1 MDPMAPT
8 GAAARGRSR
17 SFGGSSSSGAAAG
30 ASAGGGGGIVNLD
43 MFVRAGA
50 DKEMYVRADKIDLK
64 NLDMQL
70 EKTRSQVWL
79 EHQRSNRSA
88 ASPQLAAPLLEW
100 EIDLAKLDIQNQIA
114 HGTFGVVYRGTYDG
128 HDVAVKVLDWGSD
141 GQESTMKHREAFEKE
156 VAVWQKLDHPNV
168 TKFVG
173 ASMGTSQLKIPK
185 KGSTSSRGRAV
196 PNECCVVVVDYQ
208 HGGTLKTL
216 LYNHRDKKLAY
227 KKVVHLALDLAR
239 GLSYLHS
246 KKIMHLDVK
255 AENMLLDRKR
265 TLKIADFGVARVEA
279 QSSDVTGQTGTL
291 GYMAPEVLQ
300 GKPYDHKCDVYSFG
314 ILLWETYC
322 CAMAYPNYSLADI
335 SYHVVKLGI
344 RPDIP
349 RCCPRALSEIM
360 TRCWDGN
367 PDNRPEMSE
376 VVALLEKIDTGSGK
390 GGMTP
395 VDDHVA
401 HGCSCFS
408 FNRSSA

>member
-1 MDPMAPT
+1 MSSYT
-8 GAAARGRSR
+8 GASIGGGGAARGRSR
-17 SFGGSSSSGAAAG
+17 SFGNRSSNGADGNGAG
-30 ASAGGGGGIVNLD
+30 V
-43 MFVRAGA
+43 FVRAGA
-50 DKEMYVRADKIDLK
+50 DNEMYVRADKIDFK
-64 NLDMQL
+64 NLDVQL

-79 EHQRSNRSA
+79 EHQRSQRSA
-88 ASPQLAAPLLEW
+88 SPRPETPLLEW

-128 HDVAVKVLDWGSD
+128 HDVAVKVLDWGHD
-141 GQESTMKHREAFEKE
+141 GQDTAAKHREAFEKE

-173 ASMGTSQLKIPK
+173 ASMGTSQLKIPT
-185 KGSTSSRGRAV
+185 KGSTSSSSCGGRTA
-196 PNECCVVVVDYQ
+196 PNECCVVVVEFQ

-216 LYNHRDKKLAY
+216 MYNHRDKKLSY
-227 KKVVHLALDLAR
+227 RKVVRLALDLAR

-246 KKIMHLDVK
+246 KKIMHRDVK

-279 QSSDVTGQTGTL
+279 QSCEVTGQTGTL

-349 RCCPRALSEIM
+349 RCCPRAMADIM

-376 VVALLEKIDTGSGK
+376 VVALLEKIDTSSGK

-395 VDDHVA
+395 VDDVA
-401 HGCSCFS
+401 QGCSCFG
-408 FNRSSA
+408 FNRS

>member
-8 GAAARGRSR
+8 GGVARGRSR
-17 SFGGSSSSGAAAG
+17 SFGGISSTEPGA
-30 ASAGGGGGIVNLD
+30 AGGGNGGDL
-43 MFVRAGA
+43 FVRAGA
-50 DKEMYVRADKIDLK
+50 DNEMYVRADKIDLK
-64 NLDMQL
+64 NLDVQL

-79 EHQRSNRSA
+79 EHQRSTQRSA
-88 ASPQLAAPLLEW
+88 SPLPEATLLEW

-128 HDVAVKVLDWGSD
+128 HDVAVKVLDWGKD
-141 GQESTMKHREAFEKE
+141 GQDTAAKHREAFQKE
-156 VAVWQKLDHPNV
+156 VAVWQKLDHPNI

-185 KGSTSSRGRAV
+185 KGSTSCGGRSV
-196 PNECCVVVVDYQ
+196 PNECCVVVVEFQ

-216 LYNHRDKKLAY
+216 LYNHRDKKLSY

-246 KKIMHLDVK
+246 KKIMHRDVK

-279 QSSDVTGQTGTL
+279 QSSEVTGQTGTL

-349 RCCPRALSEIM
+349 RCCPRALSDIM
-360 TRCWDGN
+360 MRCWDGN
-367 PDNRPEMSE
+367 PDNRPEMAE
-376 VVALLEKIDTGSGK
+376 VVTMLEKIDTGSGK

-401 HGCSCFS
+401 HGCSCFG
-408 FNRSSA
+408 FNRSA